1 MNQTNILI
9 QEQDYYFCKA
19 FQKIIHLS
27 SSKLDK
33 ALGNQEP
40 LAAAQ
45 EYFANLSAESYDNP
59 IEIANHIAAFCRRS
73 ENKKLNKLLKKNYR
87 SLNPEGID
95 NLMTT
100 KKDPDDEALADPE
113 IEGELTNEARDICKD
128 IERWAKQ
135 ERDNNQND
143 PNDSNSN

>member
-33 ALGNQEP
+33 ALGNQES
-40 LAAAQ
+40 LAAAK

-59 IEIANHIAAFCRRS
+59 IEIANQIAAFCRRS
-73 ENKKLNKLLKKNYR
+73 ENENLNKLLKKNYLN
-87 SLNPEGID
+87 LNPEGID
-95 NLMTT
+95 NLVTT
-100 KKDPDDEALADPE
+100 KKDPDDEAEAEPE
-113 IEGELTNEARDICKD
+113 ITRNITNEARDICKD

-135 ERDNNQND
+135 ERDNNQSE

>member
-1 MNQTNILI
+1 MNQANILI
-9 QEQDYYFCKA
+9 EEKHLDFCKA
-19 FQKIIHLS
+19 FQKIIHLP

-40 LAAAQ
+40 LAAAK

-73 ENKKLNKLLKKNYR
+73 ENENLNKLLKKNYLN
-87 SLNPEGID
+87 LNPEGID
-95 NLMTT
+95 NLVTT
-100 KKDPDDEALADPE
+100 KKDPDDEAEAEPE
-113 IEGELTNEARDICKD
+113 ITRNITNEARDICKD
-128 IERWAKQ
+128 IESWAKQ
-135 ERDNNQND
+135 ERDNNQSE